1 MFLSFEYRFAYKCG
15 FICGK
20 NFRDGANIVRVKVDK
35 YAYLIEVKSIHA
47 AKIMITKH
55 FNKLKTAGIQGW

>member
-1 MFLSFEYRFAYKCG
+1 MFLSFGYKCG
-15 FICGK
+15 FIHESVFS
-20 NFRDGANIVRVKVDK
+20 NNATIIRVQVDK
-35 YAYLIEVKSIHA
+35 YAYPVEVRSIHA